1 MGRRFV
7 IRVIDLGDN
16 SAWSNLDRISVKDI
30 KPKITAQTG
39 HDFGSAIEFAYKE
52 EVTDADAIEEILS
65 DEFQSSIRTRTGSQY
80 DQEQL
85 RVVISHNP
93 LSVGNGHVSQTNL
106 VILANTEELGWRG
119 TGNSEIPAQV
129 GARKWDPLRVRNLL
143 QDLLLDISIA
153 HSPSVRP
160 VLDKALADLGGHKEL
175 YRQKVQYVLSR
186 NLTDS
191 AFGPVDETAGYIS
204 FASLIRLLP
213 EKERYREYVCIW
225 DDFLTSQLG
234 TKFFLSGN
242 EAAENLRSRK
252 KIWGQLPKPERLVSR
267 MKDDVEASKE
277 RLTTAAN
284 VLEDAGSHAEANEL
298 KEHANSMSGPS
309 LLLFTDRKANKEK
322 QDQIVANPKLGSARH
337 GGIKLI
343 KAVEWDKNFKQFSEE
358 GLILPLKVYLSS
370 I

>member
-7 IRVIDLGDN
+7 IRVLDLGDN
-16 SAWSNLDRISVKDI
+16 SAWSNMDRISVKDI

-52 EVTDADAIEEILS
+52 EVTDADAIEEVLS

-85 RVVISHNP
+85 RVVISRNP
-93 LSVGNGHVSQTNL
+93 LSVGNGHVLQTNL
-106 VILANTEELGWRG
+106 VILANTEELGWKG
-119 TGNSEIPAQV
+119 TGNSEIPVQV
-129 GARKWDPLRVRNLL
+129 GVRNWDPLRVRNLL

-160 VLDKALADLGGHKEL
+160 VLDNALADLGGHIEL
-175 YRQKVQYVLSR
+175 YRQKVQYALSQ
-186 NLTDS
+186 NLTNS

-204 FASLIRLLP
+204 FASLVRPLS
-213 EKERYREYVCIW
+213 EKERYQKYVRIW
-225 DDFLTSQLG
+225 DGFLTSQLG
-234 TKFFLSGN
+234 TKFLLNGA

-267 MKDDVEASKE
+267 MKDDMESSNERLKTVANDLESAGRHVEAKE
-277 RLTTAAN
+277 LN
-284 VLEDAGSHAEANEL
+284 
-298 KEHANSMSGPS
+298 EHASSMSGPS
-309 LLLFTDRKANKEK
+309 LLLFTDKKADSEK
-322 QDQIVANPKLGSARH
+322 CEQIVANPKLGSAKH

-343 KAVEWDKNFKQFSEE
+343 KAVEWDKNLKQFSEE
-358 GLILPLKVYLSS
+358 GLVLPLKVYLSS